1 MARKDSPGALT
12 EAVFY
17 ILLVLEKPTHGYG
30 IMQTI
35 EELTAGRVKL
45 GPGTLYGALSTLTE
59 KKWIEQLGHVRAKG
73 KKEYVLTDLGR
84 EVLAGEIGRLEELLR
99 HAATYGKENES

>member
-1 MARKDSPGALT
+1 MAKKGGPGALT

-17 ILLVLEKPTHGYG
+17 ILLVLRKPTHGYG
-30 IMQTI
+30 IMQSI
-35 EELTAGRVKL
+35 DDLTASRVKL

-59 KKWIEQLGHVRAKG
+59 KKWIEQIGHVRTKG

-84 EVLAGEIGRLEELLR
+84 EVLASEISRLEELLQ
-99 HAATYGKENES
+99 HAAAYGKES

>member
-1 MARKDSPGALT
+1 MDKNGRPGALT

-17 ILLVLEKPTHGYG
+17 ILLVLQNPTHGYG
-30 IMQTI
+30 IMQSI
-35 EELTAGRVKL
+35 DELTVGRVKL

-59 KKWIEQLGHVRAKG
+59 KGWIEQIGDVRAKG

-84 EVLAGEIGRLEELLR
+84 EVLASEISRLEELLH
-99 HAATYGKENES
+99 HAATYGKES